1 MSLHSGYGLTQFL
14 DLVTDDV
21 PAFSLPSYLDSM
33 SAASPSSDV
42 RSSDTLPA
50 AGQSEPARELS
61 FFYRQLSLL
70 AQKMLDAE
78 HVSIWLVSPR
88 HADLI
93 CSHSLGSGAQ
103 VGCVLGAEV
112 YAHLK
117 LELQE
122 GLGHLSTEHAE
133 RRELWLKLC
142 GAQSSGH
149 LYLASILG
157 PGGWQGLLCCHRREP
172 ITPQLLHLH
181 AVLKQLAQLAE
192 RGLESL
198 SQNEAEQRQ
207 LLHQQQLDRISFALR
222 AKTGRAF
229 FDELVSQFQRIL
241 GAREVWL
248 AELESPPMQHWA
260 RVMTRIGQEQEYEF
274 TRYPIDK
281 LKAGT
286 SSVAE
291 GTCLQRDLC
300 LPSPLPAAHTVY
312 VHPLHDG
319 KQQIIGHLVMTFERR
334 EPDMRMLHALLQ
346 LVGHRASAELER
358 HRAEA
363 ELRLSAVAFE
373 TNEGI
378 IITDPEL
385 VILRVNRA
393 FTHITGLQPE
403 AAVGKRL
410 GKDIWPSQ
418 QAAEQLDDEGRWQGE
433 RERQDATGHSYP
445 QWETWTPVRDEWG
458 MVSHYVVCFEDMS
471 ERKAAARQIQNL
483 AYYDDLTGLP
493 NRRYLMEQ
501 VERSFQMARQ
511 HDMVGALLFID
522 LDHFKTINDSLGHAA
537 GDWLLQQAS
546 ARLRVLLRG
555 ADVLTRLG
563 GDEFV
568 MLLPA
573 LSSNP
578 AQAELQATMMA
589 EEIIAQIS
597 MPFDF
602 NEHSLHIGASVG
614 ISLFPTREQTP
625 ADLLKQA
632 DTAMYQAKSAGR
644 RICRLFDSEMQR
656 QADRRLL
663 IHNQLRNALRNN
675 ELVLFYQP
683 QHMVSNNELIGLE
696 ALVRWNDARRGIVSP
711 ADFIPIAEETDLI
724 IDIGRWVLLEGCH
737 QYVRWHEAG
746 IYVPQLSINVSARQF
761 HHPDFVE
768 HVHEVLAETGM
779 EPSALNLEITESVVL
794 GNTEDTIHKMTEL
807 KELGISFSIDDFGT
821 GYSSLG
827 YLKRLPVDE
836 LKIDRSFIQD
846 IPHDTSN
853 MAIVEAVMAMAS
865 HLNFTVTAEGV
876 ETRQQLEFLRKHKC
890 AFYQGYLACKPL
902 PVDAVERYLVRNNSL
917 EPGCV

>member
-14 DLVTDDV
+14 DQVTGDV
-21 PAFSLPSYLDSM
+21 SAFSLPSHLDSM
-33 SAASPSSDV
+33 SDTASSLLSKSDSSLI
-42 RSSDTLPA
+42 TPA
-50 AGQSEPARELS
+50 PGHSQELF
-61 FFYRQLSLL
+61 FFYRQLALL
-70 AQKMLDAE
+70 AQKMLEAE
-78 HVSIWLVSPR
+78 HVSIWLASPR
-88 HADLI
+88 DAELV
-93 CSHSLGSGAQ
+93 CSHTLGSGAQ
-103 VGCVLGAEV
+103 VGCVLDEQ
-112 YAHLK
+112 HTQL
-117 LELQE
+117 LQQLLPNGVGSLPKQNDVHA
-122 GLGHLSTEHAE
+122 GLWRSLYGDS
-133 RRELWLKLC
+133 
-142 GAQSSGH
+142 AQGN
-149 LYLASILG
+149 LDVAVIRG
-157 PGGWQGLLCCHRREP
+157 PGTWQGLICCYRRHGMPSQPE
-172 ITPQLLHLH
+172 LLRQVAH
-181 AVLKQLAQLAE
+181 LAE
-192 RGLESL
+192 RGLDSL
-198 SQNEAEQRQ
+198 SQNEAEQQ
-207 LLHQQQLDRISFALR
+207 CLLRQQQLDRLSYALR

-229 FDELVSQFQRIL
+229 FDELVVQLQHIASSQD
-241 GAREVWL
+241 VWL

-260 RVMTRIGQEQEYEF
+260 RVMTRITQGEPEF
-274 TRYPIDK
+274 ARYPLDALPALDLSGLHQGI
-281 LKAGT
+281 L
-286 SSVAE
+286 
-291 GTCLQRDLC
+291 LRDVD
-300 LPSPLPAAHTVY
+300 LPSPLSKASSLY
-312 VHPLHDG
+312 LYPLRDG
-319 KQQIIGHLVMTFERR
+319 KQQLIGHLAMLFDHI
-334 EPDMRMLHALLQ
+334 EPDLKLLTTLFQ
-346 LVGHRASAELER
+346 LVGHRAAAELDR

-373 TNEGI
+373 TNEGL
-378 IITDPEL
+378 IITDPDF

-393 FTHITGLQPE
+393 FSHITGLAAE
-403 AAVGKRL
+403 MAVGKRL
-410 GKDIWPSQ
+410 GKDIWAHQ
-418 QAAEQLDDEGRWQGE
+418 QCPLQFDEEGRWQGE
-433 RERQDATGHSYP
+433 REREDAAGNAYP
-445 QWETWTPVRDEWG
+445 QWETWTPVQDEWG
-458 MVSHYVVCFEDMS
+458 TVSHYVICFEDMS

-493 NRRYLMEQ
+493 NRRFLMEQ
-501 VERSFQMARQ
+501 VERSFQLAHQ
-511 HDMVGALLFID
+511 NDMVGALLFID

-555 ADVLTRLG
+555 ADVLVRLG

-589 EEIIAQIS
+589 EEIIEQIS
-597 MPFDF
+597 MPFEL
-602 NEHSLHIGASVG
+602 NEHSLHTGTSVG
-614 ISLFPTREQTP
+614 ISLFPTRDQTP

-644 RICRLFDSEMQR
+644 RVCRLFDSEMQR

-675 ELVLFYQP
+675 ELVLYYQP
-683 QHMVSNNELIGLE
+683 QHMVSNDELIGLE
-696 ALVRWNDARRGIVSP
+696 ALVRWQDGRRGIISP
-711 ADFIPIAEETDLI
+711 AEFIPIAEETDLI

-737 QYVRWHEAG
+737 QFVRWHEAG
-746 IYVPQLSINVSARQF
+746 YQVPQLSINVSARQF
-761 HHPDFVE
+761 HHPAFVE

-807 KELGISFSIDDFGT
+807 KDLGISFSIDDFGT

-846 IPHDTSN
+846 VPHDTSN

-876 ETRQQLEFLRKHKC
+876 ETRQQLEFLRRHKC

-902 PVDAVERYLVRNNSL
+902 PADAVERYMTRHGSFAAGSV
-917 EPGCV
+917 